1 MLPVGVATDRPGQ
14 YRWRYTFQR
23 KMAAIIHGE
32 IHVVS
37 SFLINWFDHSSLY
50 TALPTKACP
59 LQLQYLSPWNTQSMF
74 KIRKVHRQRRYK
86 ARGKAARKR
95 SRQLVLG
102 GIIKIRRIK
111 WHNRE
116 RSQLLPLRISN
127 NNTKRTCT
135 QLSFSSWSPELKT
148 WGGIEEHTKN

>member
-1 MLPVGVATDRPGQ
+1 
-14 YRWRYTFQR
+14 
-23 KMAAIIHGE
+23 MAAIIHGE

-59 LQLQYLSPWNTQSMF
+59 LQLQYLLPWNTQSMF
-74 KIRKVHRQRRYK
+74 KIRKVHRRRRYK
-86 ARGKAARKR
+86 ARGNAARKR
-95 SRQLVLG
+95 SRQLLLG
-102 GIIKIRRIK
+102 EIIKIRRIK

-127 NNTKRTCT
+127 NNNKKDLYTAFLLILKSWIENMGWDWRTYKK
-135 QLSFSSWSPELKT
+135 LIMWVWIHYVNVNSW
-148 WGGIEEHTKN
+148 IND